1 MTAKP
6 VLAAVEPQLFVS
18 DINAACD
25 FYADKLGFQ
34 TVFLYGDP
42 PFYAQVQRDTVRL
55 NLRHTDSP
63 AFDDRFRQAQP
74 DALSA
79 TITLE
84 DAVSLFEEFQASD
97 ATVHQVLR
105 QEPWGAK
112 TFIIRDPDGNLLA
125 FAS

>member
-34 TVFLYGDP
+34 TVFLYGGP

-63 AFDDRFRQAQP
+63 AFDDRFRQSQP

-79 TITLE
+79 TVTLE
-84 DAVSLFEEFQASD
+84 DAAPLFEEFQASG
-97 ATVHQVLR
+97 ATFHQLLR

-112 TFIIRDPDGNLLA
+112 TFIVRDPDGNLLA

>member
-1 MTAKP
+1 MTAKSF
-6 VLAAVEPQLFVS
+6 LAAVEPQLFVS

-42 PFYAQVQRDTVRL
+42 PFYAQIQRDNVRL

-74 DALSA
+74 DVLSA
-79 TITLE
+79 TVTL
-84 DAVSLFEEFQASD
+84 DDTALLFEEFQASG
-97 ATVHQVLR
+97 ATFHQLLR
-105 QEPWGAK
+105 EEPWGAR
-112 TFIIRDPDGNLLA
+112 TFIVRDPDGNLLA

>member
-6 VLAAVEPQLFVS
+6 VLSAVEPQLFVS
-18 DINAACD
+18 DIDATCD
-25 FYADKLGFQ
+25 FYADRLGFQ

-42 PFYAQVQRDTVRL
+42 PFYAQVQRDNVRL

-63 AFDDRFRQAQP
+63 AFDDHFRQAQP

-79 TITLE
+79 TVTLD
-84 DAVSLFEEFQASD
+84 DAVPLFEEFQGSG
-97 ATVHQVLR
+97 ATFHQQLR
-105 QEPWGAK
+105 QEPWGAR

-125 FAS
+125 FAG

>member
-6 VLAAVEPQLFVS
+6 FLAAVEPQLFVS
-18 DINAACD
+18 DINTACD

-42 PFYAQVQRDTVRL
+42 PFYAEIQRDTVRL
-55 NLRHTDSP
+55 NLRYTDSP

-74 DALSA
+74 DTLSA
-79 TITLE
+79 TVTL
-84 DAVSLFEEFQASD
+84 DDTALLFEEFQASG
-97 ATVHQVLR
+97 ATFHQLLR
-105 QEPWGAK
+105 EEPWGAR
-112 TFIIRDPDGNLLA
+112 TFIVRDPDGNLLA